1 MLLLFVS
8 FETSEV
14 VEFLIVLMSI
24 EVGVDEIEEW
34 RLGGK
39 YEEID
44 ERRG

>member
-24 EVGVDEIEEW
+24 EVGVDEIEE
-34 RLGGK
+34 
-39 YEEID
+39 
-44 ERRG
+44 